1 MDGIILSS
9 RYGTYEVLTS
19 SKKVLTCKPRGLF
32 RHKKIKLVVGDKV
45 VVDEKE
51 EVITEVKERKNFLI
65 RPSIANVDEL
75 AIVMSIREPEFSSLL
90 IDKFIAYAHFF
101 KIHANVIISKVDK
114 EFDDSILKN
123 KIEALEKVGVQVI
136 EYSNVTKVG
145 LTDIQ
150 KLFENKIVALM
161 GQTGVG
167 KSSLLNS
174 LVPNSKREV
183 GEFSKSLG
191 RGKHQ
196 TKEVVL
202 IPYENGFIAD
212 TPGFSSLELPF
223 YKEDLAQ
230 CFVGFEKYY
239 ENCKFSNCLHIHER
253 DCEVKKAVNEG
264 VIAKDTYDNYL
275 KISEELILRKD
286 RF

>member
-1 MDGIILSS
+1 MNGIILSS

-19 SKKVLTCKPRGLF
+19 SQEIVVCKPRGLF
-32 RHKKIKLVVGDKV
+32 RHKQIKLVVGDKV
-45 VVDEKE
+45 VIDEMEK
-51 EVITEVKERKNFLI
+51 VITDIEERKNFLI

-75 AIVMSIREPEFSSLL
+75 AIVMSVTEPDFSSLL
-90 IDKFIAYAHFF
+90 IDKFIAYARFF
-101 KIHANVIISKVDK
+101 KINANVIISKVDK
-114 EFDDSILKN
+114 DFDDRQLKE

-136 EYSNVTKVG
+136 EYSKVTKLG
-145 LTDIQ
+145 IEKIQ

-167 KSSLLNS
+167 KSSLLNE
-174 LVPNSKREV
+174 LVPSSQREV
-183 GEFSKSLG
+183 GEFSKFLG
-191 RGKHQ
+191 RGKHK

-202 IPYENGFIAD
+202 IPYDNGFIAD

-239 ENCKFSNCLHIHER
+239 EKCKFSNCLHIHEK
-253 DCEVKKAVNEG
+253 DCEVKKAVEEDK
-264 VIAKDTYDNYL
+264 ISKDTYENYL
-275 KISEELILRKD
+275 KVLEELILRKD
-286 RF
+286 RY

>member
-1 MDGIILSS
+1 MNGIVLSS
-9 RYGTYEVLTS
+9 RYGTYEVLTA
-19 SKKVLTCKPRGLF
+19 SKTVLTCKPRGLF
-32 RHKKIKLVVGDKV
+32 RHKQIKLVVGDRV
-45 VVDEKE
+45 TVDEKE
-51 EVITEVKERKNFLI
+51 EVIIEVEERKNYLI

-75 AIVMSIREPEFSSLL
+75 AIVMSVKEPDFSSLL
-90 IDKFIAYAHFF
+90 IDKFIAYANFF
-101 KIHANVIISKVDK
+101 KIKANVIISKVDK
-114 EFDDSILKN
+114 SFNAQILKD
-123 KIEALEKVGVQVI
+123 KIDALEKVGVHVI
-136 EYSNVTKVG
+136 EYSQVTKVG
-145 LTDIQ
+145 LDEIE
-150 KLFENKIVALM
+150 KLFSNKIVALM

-174 LVPNSKREV
+174 LVPSSKREI

-212 TPGFSSLELPF
+212 TPGFSSLELPL

-230 CFVGFEKYY
+230 CFVGFEQYY
-239 ENCKFSNCLHIHER
+239 DKCKFSNCLHIHEK
-253 DCEVKKAVNEG
+253 DCEVKKAVEEG
-264 VIAKDTYDNYL
+264 KIANDTYQNYL

>member
-1 MDGIILSS
+1 MDGIVLSS
-9 RYGTYEVLTS
+9 RYGTYEVLAAS
-19 SKKVLTCKPRGLF
+19 NEVLTCKPRGLF
-32 RHKKIKLVVGDKV
+32 RHRQIKLVVGDKV
-45 VVDEKE
+45 IIDEKE
-51 EVITEVKERKNFLI
+51 EVITEIKERKNYLI

-75 AIVMSIREPEFSSLL
+75 AIVMSVVEPDFSSLL

-101 KIHANVIISKVDK
+101 KIKANVIISKIDK
-114 EFDDSILKN
+114 KFDNQILQS
-123 KIEALEKVGVQVI
+123 KIEALEKVGVRVI
-136 EYSNVTKVG
+136 KYSKVSQIG
-145 LTDIQ
+145 LKEIQ
-150 KLFENKIVALM
+150 ELFKNKIVALM

-174 LVPNSKREV
+174 LIPTSKREI

-202 IPYENGFIAD
+202 IPYIDGFIAD

-230 CFVGFEKYY
+230 CFVGFERYY
-239 ENCKFSNCLHIHER
+239 EKCKFSNCLHIHER
-253 DCEVKKAVNEG
+253 DCEVKKAVEEEK
-264 VIAKDTYDNYL
+264 IAKDTYENYV
-275 KISEELILRKD
+275 KISDELILRKD